1 MNLEDAVN
9 GMLDAREKLR
19 SKEGINNPMYMS
31 EHMDRLAQYTGA
43 VEERLA
49 DYEEAYEAERYG
61 KYLEYAKTMS
71 ATAAD
76 NQSKA
81 ETNHTYA
88 QNTKLSR
95 LVASSWKIVSEKQSR
110 FNHLTSQVIGQK

>member
-1 MNLEDAVN
+1 MKLEDAVN

-43 VEERLA
+43 VEEHLA
-49 DYEEAYEAERYG
+49 DLEEKYEKERYSR
-61 KYLEYAKTMS
+61 YLEYSKTLS

-76 NQSKA
+76 NKSKA
-81 ETNHTYA
+81 EVHHEYA
-88 QNTKLSR
+88 QRVKLTR
-95 LVASSWKIVSEKQSR
+95 LVSSSWRIVSEKQSR
-110 FNHLTSQVIGQK
+110 FNHLSSEIVGQ